1 MNEQSMSSRVQQV
14 FSTLARRALNAVD
27 VLRLRW
33 QIARLKRRNY
43 DALAETA
50 SGLRRALATKDR
62 ALDDAQHQIDARD
75 AQIAKLRQ
83 EYAALD
89 ARLARSGVDLAEAER
104 LALFRRL
111 QPVVTQLPTLRAA
124 LDGGADLA
132 ARDVLDLLAPLD
144 EMLADLGFERIGDAG
159 VQTRFDPRRHQP
171 VGQGARAIAPDDMVR
186 VRYVG
191 YIYHGDI
198 VCKAQVTRA
207 G

>member
-1 MNEQSMSSRVQQV
+1 MSEQTVSSRVRQALG
-14 FSTLARRALNAVD
+14 TLARRALNAVD

-43 DALAETA
+43 DALAETV

-62 ALDDAQHQIDARD
+62 ALGDAQQQIDARD

-89 ARLARSGVDLAEAER
+89 GRLARFGADSAETER

-144 EMLADLGFERIGDAG
+144 ELLADLGFERIGDAG
-159 VQTRFDPRRHQP
+159 AQTRFDPQCHQP
-171 VGQGARAIAPDDMVR
+171 LGQGARAIVPEDMVR

-191 YIYHGDI
+191 YLYHGNV

-207 G
+207 E